1 MAKKIKEE
9 KDSAGMWRVWYEIT
23 ADGAEKP
30 DAEMFKFKSKPTD
43 AEVEAVA
50 NAFITAKADREAKKA
65 ELEALRI
72 QLEALEAELN
82 P

>member
-1 MAKKIKEE
+1 MAKKLREE

-30 DAEMFKFKSKPTD
+30 DAEIFKFKSKPTD

-50 NAFITAKADREAKKA
+50 NAFIAAKADREAKKA
-65 ELEALRI
+65 ELEALRLQI
-72 QLEALEAELN
+72 AALESELQA
-82 P
+82 